1 MEALI
6 GLLAEILAFI
16 VEVTFHAVEFI
27 FLLLMAIFS
36 PRYRQKLKA
45 EWETSTWR
53 RIAIVLGI
61 TLYSSA
67 LVLALMIWMPFFA
80 RRSPE
85 IAAGNHAPSVRIE
98 LSSSDKQQMKNTKE
112 IDQLIDVAGD
122 ILKRKLAERKAAAEQ
137 DSTEKP
143 EAKRE

>member
-1 MEALI
+1 MGAFI

-16 VEVTFHAVEFI
+16 VEVTFHAVVFI
-27 FLLLMAIFS
+27 FMLLMAIFS

-61 TLYSSA
+61 TMYS
-67 LVLALMIWMPFFA
+67 LALILALSIWTPLFA

-85 IAAGNHAPSVRIE
+85 VAEGNHAPSVRIE
-98 LSSSDKQQMKNTKE
+98 LSSSDMQQMKNTKE
-112 IDQLIDVAGD
+112 IDELIDVAGD
-122 ILKRKLAERKAAAEQ
+122 ILKRKLAEQKKATEHDSAEPP
-137 DSTEKP
+137 TKP
-143 EAKRE
+143 E